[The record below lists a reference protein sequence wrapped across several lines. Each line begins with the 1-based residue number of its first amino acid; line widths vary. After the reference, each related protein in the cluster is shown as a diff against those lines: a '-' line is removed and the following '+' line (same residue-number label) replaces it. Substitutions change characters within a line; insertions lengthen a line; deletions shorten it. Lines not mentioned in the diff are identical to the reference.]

1 MQEASFNGLLKA
13 VFYIFAFYYIFKFL
27 VRLFLPVV
35 VKKVA
40 QKAEEQ
46 FKQQYQNQQSQQ
58 STSNAAPNYKSDT
71 RGAAERSGAKPHETK
86 KVGEYIDYE
95 EVD

>member
-27 VRLFLPVV
+27 ARLFLPVI

-46 FKQQYQNQQSQQ
+46 FKQQYQNQQH
-58 STSNAAPNYKSDT
+58 TNATPTPNQD
-71 RGAAERSGAKPHETK
+71 KPRETN

-95 EVD
+95 EIQ

>member
-1 MQEASFNGLLKA
+1 MQEASVPGFIKTLLWIIA
-13 VFYIFAFYYIFKFL
+13 IYYILKFL
-27 VRLFLPVV
+27 ARLFFPIMMRKVV
-35 VKKVA
+35 

-46 FKQQYQNQQSQQ
+46 FKQQYQNQHDYTTSQQ
-58 STSNAAPNYKSDT
+58 SKSD
-71 RGAAERSGAKPHETK
+71 KPKETK